1 LGADA
6 IMNAWRHMHVMHR
19 AHDVDVA
26 IMMARVGCIAA
37 DDKTGCDA
45 GKSQDTIAEP
55 IAGPRTHPPHHA
67 PRP

>member
-1 LGADA
+1 MGADA
-6 IMNAWRHMHVMHR
+6 IMNAWRNTHEMYR

-26 IMMARVGCIAA
+26 IMMACVGCIAA
-37 DDKTGCDA
+37 DDETGYDA

-55 IAGPRTHPPHHA
+55 IAGSRTHPPHHA